1 MLDYKCRW
9 QAAYDSIWL
18 CEKVTIGDLKRK
30 LEGGVLEIT
39 SSDKADRSAKVI
51 EKLKSD
57 LKSRLAGTL
66 SDGLYDQCTI
76 DQALVK
82 LLGGES
88 TPEPGLLDL
97 IRDIMRLD
105 SLVIFS
111 RIFSPKPVAKAVA
124 DAPRSNDLSM
134 NSIPSTTSRT
144 AKTSTRKSKAD

>member
-1 MLDYKCRW
+1 M
-9 QAAYDSIWL
+9 
-18 CEKVTIGDLKRK
+18 TIGDLKRK

-51 EKLKSD
+51 KKLKSD
-57 LKSRLAGTL
+57 LKGRLAGTL

-82 LLGGES
+82 LLDGES
-88 TPEPGLLDL
+88 TSESGLLDL

-111 RIFSPKPVAKAVA
+111 RIFSPKPVARAVA
-124 DAPRSNDLSM
+124 DAPRYNDLST
-134 NSIPSTTSRT
+134 NPRSFTTSRT
-144 AKTSTRKSKAD
+144 ANTSTRKSKAD